1 MDRISQTEYYSM
13 YPIHDIFD
21 TSLTGRRV
29 NDMYR
34 MSKNPHNERA
44 VRSSQG
50 LISGGRIY
58 VMLAAGERSVFDII
72 VK

>member
-1 MDRISQTEYYSM
+1 
-13 YPIHDIFD
+13 
-21 TSLTGRRV
+21 
-29 NDMYR
+29 

-58 VMLAAGERSVFDII
+58 VMLAAGERSEFDIT